1 MGAVFE
7 INLISSNYI
16 EISNILDQINIVL
29 NKNTKI
35 QNIQIMDDWEY
46 NNVICLENLTS
57 VRDFIMQNKI
67 GCIELY
73 DESDSNM
80 GIFIEK
86 QDDVFLYNFW
96 IDTSRYPLLDTD
108 IVDSRNQKYYD
119 NIYDAIYVVTKNNNH
134 CIKLAA
140 LGVETDFKF
149 SKKLNLVI
157 SDSYNVNSWVI
168 SSDIDIY
175 VNDFQERN
183 FKSGEMKIY
192 EKVCV

>member
-1 MGAVFE
+1 MGSVFE
-7 INLISSNYI
+7 INLISGNYI
-16 EISNILDQINIVL
+16 EISGILDQINIL
-29 NKNTKI
+29 FNRSTKI

-67 GCIELY
+67 GCIELC

-96 IDTSRYPLLDTD
+96 IDTFKYPLLDTD

-119 NIYDAIYVVTKNNNH
+119 TIYEAIYVVTKNNNH

-140 LGVETDFKF
+140 LGAETDFKF

-183 FKSGEMKIY
+183 SKSGVMKIY
-192 EKVCV
+192 EKVRV

>member
-1 MGAVFE
+1 MGSVFE
-7 INLISSNYI
+7 INLISGNYI

-29 NKNTKI
+29 NKSTKI

-67 GCIELY
+67 GCIELC

-96 IDTSRYPLLDTD
+96 IDTFKYPLLDTD

-119 NIYDAIYVVTKNNNH
+119 TIYEAIYVVTKNNNH

-140 LGVETDFKF
+140 LGAETDFKF

-183 FKSGEMKIY
+183 SKSGVMKIY
-192 EKVCV
+192 EKVRV